1 MNVHFHDVRLVNED
15 IINKFFFVDATNLT
29 VTKES
34 QLNRVLA
41 NMLLFERLA
50 IKKLQQ
56 QKHEKES
63 AQTDTSCSAA
73 KKSKLDNDSI
83 ENGDNSQQT
92 VCNIEDCVITK
103 DFPCISSALTWATQ
117 GREPN
122 TSLQSF
128 TEVPSKLRN
137 AEHIQILVTGSIHLV
152 GGVIGLIGSE

>member
-1 MNVHFHDVRLVNED
+1 MNKIYED
-15 IINKFFFVDATNLT
+15 IVARINFVDATNLT

-50 IKKLQQ
+50 VKKLQQ

-63 AQTDTSCSAA
+63 TQTDTSCSAA
-73 KKSKLDNDSI
+73 KKSKLDNDSLG
-83 ENGDNSQQT
+83 NGDNSQHT
-92 VCNIEDCVITK
+92 VCMIEDSVITK